1 MIYNRTNVS
10 QPPLANNSI
19 GIEATIRYK
28 EYDFLDIGKHHTCM
42 VRRSSQRVRS
52 RQTG

>member
-10 QPPLANNSI
+10 QPPLANNCI

-28 EYDFLDIGKHHTCM
+28 EYDFLDIGKHHM

>member
-1 MIYNRTNVS
+1 MIYNRTHVS

-28 EYDFLDIGKHHTCM
+28 EYDFLDIDM
-42 VRRSSQRVRS
+42 VRRSSQRMRF

>member
-1 MIYNRTNVS
+1 MIYNRTHVS

-28 EYDFLDIGKHHTCM
+28 EYDFLDIGKHHM
-42 VRRSSQRVRS
+42 VRRSSQRVRF
-52 RQTG
+52 RQTR